1 MARIVSPTMPP
12 GAHVLGDIW
21 YHTLSGLTFEWQ
33 RTAAGFGVWVQ
44 TIIAEPP
51 TVSALAPIT
60 SGTPLCTSSPI
71 APDNPDPCD
80 LWYHTESGVF
90 FIYYDDGDTRQ
101 WVTTQPTKVGD
112 IIVVT
117 GPAGGDLAG
126 SYPNPTIK
134 PDVELIRPTTETLP
148 ASDVDTLELVPAQ
161 WVNDKFAALPVP
173 PTTLPPSG
181 PAGGALA
188 GTYPNP
194 SLAVPYPTT
203 LPTRATITGWVQR
216 TVGGSIGVQLSSQIP
231 GAFIGMIVRVE
242 IAGFLRI
249 DAMNAPDNAVYS
261 LTNLGDPFNAV
272 PGSIIPANMPV
283 EVETTIT
290 AGAGISVTGSL
301 LTPIVTATAVPP
313 TTLPPSGP
321 AGGAL
326 AGTYPNPSLAV
337 PYPTTLPPNGPAG
350 GVLTGTYP
358 NPTLAVDRLPLA
370 GGTLTGPLIGT
381 TGTWTGRQTI
391 TVADGAIAV
400 HVKGATK
407 ALRVVPSAT
416 NLSLE
421 AVDTVGGGSSYQPLR
436 LFGSRVDTI
445 TEAPGTNDD
454 RIATTAFV
462 AAALAGGGASISV
475 GTTPPG
481 SPSANALWW
490 NSETGALFLY
500 YNDGNTTQWVPASPA
515 ASANTGFRRLNTQ
528 TLVAAQA
535 AVSYQNIPS
544 DINDLQINFNLTPS
558 TNAMD
563 LVIQLYDSTGAL
575 VVANYISTVT
585 AATHAQAIGSAPGVT
600 ASSVVVGGPVVNSGL
615 LNYSTTSRRVSNS
628 SCITGTIEIPSI
640 RSATQ
645 KYWNFQCSYLSDDGS
660 VLLSC
665 TGGGRLANT
674 SIITGLQLLFGGGT
688 CAIGSRM
695 SVWGS
700 P

>member
-1 MARIVSPTMPP
+1 MPP
-12 GAHVLGDIW
+12 GAHALGDVW

-33 RTAAGFGVWVQ
+33 LTTGGFGVWVQ
-44 TIIAEPP
+44 TIIAGPP
-51 TVSALAPIT
+51 VITAHAPVT
-60 SGTPLCTSSPI
+60 SGTPLCTSSPL

-80 LWYHTESGVF
+80 LWYHTESGIF

-126 SYPNPTIK
+126 SYPNPTIRA
-134 PDVELIRPTTETLP
+134 DVELIRPTIETLP
-148 ASDVDTLELVPAQ
+148 ALAIDTLELVPAQ
-161 WVNDKFAALPVP
+161 WVNAQGFAYTGDLMTGLAAKADIASPTFTGDPKAPTPGTADNDTSIATTAFVRAAITSFSPPPDLSPYALVNSQAFTGTPTVP
-173 PTTLPPSG
+173 TPP
-181 PAGGALA
+181 GGDASQRIANTSWTMGQIGFALSD
-188 GTYPNP
+188 Y
-194 SLAVPYPTT
+194 L
-203 LPTRATITGWVQR
+203 
-216 TVGGSIGVQLSSQIP
+216 LSS
-231 GAFIGMIVRVE
+231 V
-242 IAGFLRI
+242 AGLTY
-249 DAMNAPDNAVYS
+249 APLAS
-261 LTNLGDPFNAV
+261 PTFTGDPKAPTPLTADNDT
-272 PGSIIPANMPV
+272 SIATTAFTKAAIAAAAPA
-283 EVETTIT
+283 
-290 AGAGISVTGSL
+290 A
-301 LTPIVTATAVPP
+301 
-313 TTLPPSGP
+313 
-321 AGGAL
+321 
-326 AGTYPNPSLAV
+326 
-337 PYPTTLPPNGPAG
+337 LPPNGPAG

-391 TVADGAIAV
+391 TVVDGAIAV

-407 ALRVVPSAT
+407 ALRVVPNAT

-481 SPSANALWW
+481 SPGANALWW
-490 NSETGALFLY
+490 NSELGALFIY
-500 YNDGNTTQWVPASPA
+500 YNDGNTTQWVPAAPV

-575 VVANYISTVT
+575 VVTNYISTVT

-628 SCITGTIEIPSI
+628 SCITGTVEIPSI